1 MIRFFMVNVSVS
13 GDTETPERM
22 DGTMK
27 CKKLLA
33 FLLTAAMFVSTC
45 SGVFAAA
52 NVSETD
58 ASAPPQQ
65 TEAASEP
72 TPEEVIVTTDGNETV
87 TVSEQMTDANE
98 LPHGRMGENAYWY
111 YNADTQLL
119 SVLGNGKIG
128 PGTMDYDSSWRNYL
142 PYITKILIDEGITD
156 IADNTFY
163 SDYVFADGGFW
174 KPYISSVLLPSTLKT
189 IGKGAFSEC
198 DRLTSLTVPASVEKI
213 GFAAFYRCSALK
225 SVTIESGSRLTQI
238 GNEAYDEDESWSY
251 EYGAFEEC
259 TALEKVV
266 LPDSLKVLGQ
276 DTFKNCSQLGS
287 VTFGN
292 RLTTVAEGAFEG
304 CTALTSLS
312 IPGSVRYLGS
322 FSGCTSLTSVVMSNG
337 VTHVG
342 DFKDCTSLTSI
353 VIPDSVTHVG
363 SFSGCTSLTSI
374 VIPDSV
380 TETWYWND
388 TYDRIFSMS
397 FSGCTSLSSVTLS
410 RNLKS
415 IPESA
420 FSGCSSL
427 KYITIPA
434 SVVDIDNEAFA
445 NCTALRTVTF
455 APGSR
460 VRQVGDF
467 DDDDSSGVFKN
478 CTSLQSIDLPERVTF
493 IPKGT
498 FEGCK
503 SLTGIGFSYCM
514 DHISPGAFDGCTA
527 LKKITYGGTQEGWDR
542 YVKSDLPDWLKSQ
555 AQVTFRNYA
564 DSTVT
569 SLTILEKP
577 AQQTYEV
584 GETLDW
590 YGYRLVA
597 TYQNGDSS
605 KDVFDEWQWDGA
617 IVSGYVRTPSGE
629 LTTPGQQKVT
639 VNYGGKTVSHYVTVT
654 PKAKKVSS
662 VAVKT
667 MPSKTVY
674 TAGDSLNTSG
684 LRLKVTYTDDTAEEI
699 TSGFTCSPTKLNTPG
714 KQTVTVS
721 YGEKSATFTVTV
733 NQPTLSSVTVSQ
745 KPSKTAYVAGDTL
758 NTSGLKLTA
767 AYSNGTTKEITS
779 GFTCTPTKL
788 NTLGQQTVT
797 VSYGGKSASFTVT
810 VNEPPVSSV
819 TISKKPTKLTYW
831 VGDSFNS
838 AGMKLKITYTN
849 NTTKE
854 ITSGFT
860 CTPTKM
866 TTTGQQKIV
875 VSYGGKATGFYV
887 TVNALTVTSV
897 AVSQKPAQLI
907 YAVGEAFNPAGM
919 KLKVTYS
926 NNSTK
931 EITSG
936 FTCTPTKMTAAGEQK
951 IVVSYSGKA
960 TGFFVTVKTVKQ
972 IRVSQ
977 KPAKTTYEVANT
989 LNTAG
994 MKVKV
999 TFSDDTTREIT
1010 SGFVCT
1016 PTKMEKAGNQWITVK
1031 FGGTATAF
1039 PVKVKEPT
1047 VAKIRVTKKPTKTT
1061 YIPGNSLNT
1070 SGMEVTVT
1078 YSNDT
1083 TKVITDGFTCA
1094 PTKFTAEGLRWITV
1108 KYGGTATAFP
1118 VNVVKKA
1125 KTIRVIQK
1133 PSKTTYIAGN
1143 SINTAGLKL
1152 RATYDD
1158 GSTKDITSGFVCT
1171 PAKLTAVGNQ
1181 WITVTYA
1188 GQSTAFPVKVEPK
1201 AKTVRI
1207 TQQPTKKNYYVGD
1220 TLNTSGM
1227 KLTATY
1233 DDGTTKVV
1241 TSGFVCSPV
1250 VLNKAGNQ
1258 WITVIYAGQSTAFPV
1273 KVTKPVSS
1281 VTIKKLPTK
1290 RTYKVGETFNS
1301 SGMVLK
1307 VTYTD
1312 KTTAELTS
1320 GFTCTP
1326 SSKLN
1331 TKGQQKIIVT
1341 YGGKATGFY
1350 VTVA

>member
-1 MIRFFMVNVSVS
+1 
-13 GDTETPERM
+13 
-22 DGTMK
+22 MK

-72 TPEEVIVTTDGNETV
+72 TPEEVIVTTDGNEKI
-87 TVSEQMTDANE
+87 TVSEQMTKANE

-142 PYITKILIDEGITD
+142 PYITKIFIDEGITD
-156 IADNTFY
+156 IAENTFY
-163 SDYVFADGGFW
+163 SDYVFVGDGFL
-174 KPYISSVLLPSTLKT
+174 KPYISSVSLPSTLKT

-198 DRLTSLTVPASVEKI
+198 DRLTSLTIPASVEKI
-213 GFAAFYRCSALK
+213 GFAAFYRCYALK
-225 SVTIESGSRLTQI
+225 SVTFESDSKLTEI

-251 EYGAFEEC
+251 EHGAFEEC

-266 LPDSLKVLGQ
+266 LPDSLKVLGE
-276 DTFKNCSQLGS
+276 DTFKKCSQLRS

-292 RLTTVAEGAFEG
+292 HLTTIADGAFEG

-312 IPGSVRYLGS
+312 IPDSVTYLSG
-322 FSGCTSLTSVVMSNG
+322 FGGCTSLTSVVIPSG
-337 VTHVG
+337 VTH
-342 DFKDCTSLTSI
+342 L
-353 VIPDSVTHVG
+353 G
-363 SFSGCTSLTSI
+363 SFEGCTSLTSI

-380 TETWYWND
+380 TE
-388 TYDRIFSMS
+388 IGG

-410 RNLKS
+410 RNLTS

-434 SVVDIDNEAFA
+434 SVVDVYNYAFED
-445 NCTALRTVTF
+445 CTALRTVTF

-460 VRQVGDF
+460 VRQVGEFNDNY
-467 DDDDSSGVFKN
+467 SSGVFKN
-478 CTSLQSIDLPERVTF
+478 CTSLQYIDLPERVTF

-498 FEGCK
+498 FEGCT
-503 SLTGIGFSYCM
+503 SLTDIGFSYCM

-527 LKKITYGGTQEGWDR
+527 LKKITYGGTQEGWDV
-542 YVKSDLPDWLKSQ
+542 YVKYDLPEWLKSQ

-605 KDVFDEWQWDGA
+605 KDVFDKWSLSGD

-662 VAVKT
+662 VAVQT

-684 LRLKVTYTDDTAEEI
+684 LRLKVTYTDGTTEEI
-699 TSGFTCSPTKLNTPG
+699 TGGFTCTPTKLNTPG

-767 AYSNGTTKEITS
+767 AYSNSTTKEITS
-779 GFTCTPTKL
+779 GFTCTPTTL
-788 NTLGQQTVT
+788 NTVGQQTVT

-866 TTTGQQKIV
+866 TTAGQQKIV
-875 VSYGGKATGFYV
+875 VSYGGKSTGFYV

-897 AVSQKPAQLI
+897 AISQKPAQLI

-951 IVVSYSGKA
+951 IVVSYSGKS

-977 KPAKTTYEVANT
+977 KPTKTTYEVANT

-999 TFSDDTTREIT
+999 TFSDDTTRDIT

-1016 PTKMEKAGNQWITVK
+1016 PTQLETVGTQWITVK

-1039 PVKVKEPT
+1039 PVTVKEPT
-1047 VAKIRVTKKPTKTT
+1047 VTKIRVTKNPTKTV
-1061 YIPGNSLNT
+1061 YVPGNSLNT

-1083 TKVITDGFTCA
+1083 TKVITDGFTCT
-1094 PTKFTAEGLRWITV
+1094 PTKFTSEGLQWITV

-1118 VNVVKKA
+1118 VNVVKQA
-1125 KTIRVIQK
+1125 KTIRVIQN
-1133 PSKTTYIAGN
+1133 PTKTTYIVGN
-1143 SINTAGLKL
+1143 SLNTAGLKL

-1158 GSTKDITSGFVCT
+1158 GSTKDVTSGFVCT

-1188 GQSTAFPVKVEPK
+1188 GQATAFQVKVEPK

-1220 TLNTSGM
+1220 VLNTSGM

-1290 RTYKVGETFNS
+1290 RTYKVGESFNS
-1301 SGMVLK
+1301 SGMVVK

-1312 KTTAELTS
+1312 NTTEEITG

-1326 SSKLN
+1326 SGKLN
-1331 TKGQQKIIVT
+1331 TKGQQKIVVS
-1341 YGGKATGFY
+1341 YQGKATGFY

>member
-72 TPEEVIVTTDGNETV
+72 TPEEVIVTTDGNEKI
-87 TVSEQMTDANE
+87 TVSEQMTKANE

-111 YNADTQLL
+111 YNADTQTL

-128 PGTMDYDSSWRNYL
+128 PGTMDYDDAWRAYHYDYDNQFF
-142 PYITKILIDEGITD
+142 IRKILIDEGITD
-156 IADNTFY
+156 IADGTF
-163 SDYVFADGGFW
+163 SECGAA
-174 KPYISSVLLPSTLKT
+174 SSVSLPSTLKT
-189 IGKGAFSEC
+189 IGRGAFFRC
-198 DRLTSLTVPASVEKI
+198 NGLTSLTIPASVEKI
-213 GFAAFYRCSALK
+213 GFAAFYYCDHMESI
-225 SVTIESGSRLTQI
+225 TFESGSRLTAI
-238 GNEAYDEDESWSY
+238 GNAKYDEGGSGSY
-251 EYGAFEEC
+251 GYGAFEEC
-259 TALEKVV
+259 TALKKVV
-266 LPDSLKVLGQ
+266 LPDSLKVLGR
-276 DTFKNCSQLGS
+276 DSFWECSNLSS
-287 VTFGN
+287 VTFGTH
-292 RLTTVAEGAFEG
+292 LTTIADYAFKD
-304 CTALTSLS
+304 
-312 IPGSVRYLGS
+312 
-322 FSGCTSLTSVVMSNG
+322 CTSLTSVVIPNG
-337 VTHVG
+337 VTYVG
-342 DFKDCTSLTSI
+342 SFDGCTSLSSI
-353 VIPDSVTHVG
+353 VIPDSVTHIG

-374 VIPDSV
+374 SIPNGV
-380 TETWYWND
+380 TYVGG
-388 TYDRIFSMS
+388 

-410 RNLKS
+410 RNQTS

-434 SVVDIDNEAFA
+434 SVVDIDRWAFA

-467 DDDDSSGVFKN
+467 DDYYNSGTFEN
-478 CTSLQSIDLPERVTF
+478 CTSLQKIDLPERVTF
-493 IPKGT
+493 IPKGA
-498 FEGCK
+498 FEGCT
-503 SLTGIGFSYCM
+503 SLTEIGFSYCM

-527 LKKITYGGTQEGWDR
+527 LKKITYGGTQEGWDV

-577 AQQTYEV
+577 SQQTYEV

-605 KDVFDEWQWDGA
+605 KDVFDKWQWDGD

-1039 PVKVKEPT
+1039 PVTVKEPT
-1047 VAKIRVTKKPTKTT
+1047 VAKIRVTKNPTKTV
-1061 YIPGNSLNT
+1061 YVPGNSLNT

-1326 SSKLN
+1326 SGKLN

>member
-72 TPEEVIVTTDGNETV
+72 TPEEVIVTTDGNEKI
-87 TVSEQMTDANE
+87 TVSEQMTKANE

-156 IADNTFY
+156 IAENTFY
-163 SDYVFADGGFW
+163 SDYVFVGDGFL
-174 KPYISSVLLPSTLKT
+174 KPYISSVSLPSTLKT

-198 DRLTSLTVPASVEKI
+198 DRLTSLTIPASVEKI
-213 GFAAFYRCSALK
+213 GFAAFYRCYALK
-225 SVTIESGSRLTQI
+225 SVTFESDSKLTEI

-251 EYGAFEEC
+251 EHGAFEEC

-292 RLTTVAEGAFEG
+292 RLTTVAERAFEG

-353 VIPDSVTHVG
+353 LIPDSVTHVG

-380 TETWYWND
+380 TEAWYWND
-388 TYDRIFSMS
+388 TYDRNFSMS
-397 FSGCTSLSSVTLS
+397 FRGCTSLSSVTLS
-410 RNLKS
+410 RNLTS

-434 SVVDIDNEAFA
+434 SVVDVYNYAFED
-445 NCTALRTVTF
+445 CTALRTVTF

-460 VRQVGDF
+460 VRQVGEFNDNY
-467 DDDDSSGVFKN
+467 SSGVFKN
-478 CTSLQSIDLPERVTF
+478 CTSLQYIDLPERVTF
-493 IPKGT
+493 IPKET
-498 FEGCK
+498 FEGCT
-503 SLTGIGFSYCM
+503 SLTDIGFSYCM

-577 AQQTYEV
+577 SQQTYEV

-605 KDVFDEWQWDGA
+605 KDVFDEWQWEGA

-662 VAVKT
+662 VAVQT

-684 LRLKVTYTDDTAEEI
+684 LRLKVTYTDGTTEEI
-699 TSGFTCSPTKLNTPG
+699 TG
-714 KQTVTVS
+714 
-721 YGEKSATFTVTV
+721 
-733 NQPTLSSVTVSQ
+733 
-745 KPSKTAYVAGDTL
+745 
-758 NTSGLKLTA
+758 
-767 AYSNGTTKEITS
+767 

-788 NTLGQQTVT
+788 NTVGQQTVT

-866 TTTGQQKIV
+866 TTAGQQKIV
-875 VSYGGKATGFYV
+875 VSYGGKSTGFYV
-887 TVNALTVTSV
+887 TVNEVTVTSV
-897 AVSQKPAQLI
+897 AISKKPAQLI

-951 IVVSYSGKA
+951 IVVSYSGKS

-977 KPAKTTYEVANT
+977 KPTKTTYEVANT

-1016 PTKMEKAGNQWITVK
+1016 PTKMEKAGSQWITVK

-1039 PVKVKEPT
+1039 PVTVKEPT
-1047 VAKIRVTKKPTKTT
+1047 VAKIRVTKNPTKTV
-1061 YIPGNSLNT
+1061 YVPGNSLNT

-1083 TKVITDGFTCA
+1083 TKVITDGFTCTPA
-1094 PTKFTAEGLRWITV
+1094 KFTAEGLQWITV

-1118 VNVVKKA
+1118 VNVVKQA
-1125 KTIRVIQK
+1125 KTIRVIQN
-1133 PSKTTYIAGN
+1133 PTKTTYIVGN
-1143 SINTAGLKL
+1143 SLNTAGLKL

-1158 GSTKDITSGFVCT
+1158 GSTKDVTSGFVCT

-1188 GQSTAFPVKVEPK
+1188 GQATAFQVKVEPK

-1220 TLNTSGM
+1220 VLNTSGM

-1290 RTYKVGETFNS
+1290 RTYKVGESFNS
-1301 SGMVLK
+1301 SGMVVK

-1312 KTTAELTS
+1312 NTTEEITG

-1326 SSKLN
+1326 SGKLN
-1331 TKGQQKIIVT
+1331 TKGQQKIVVS
-1341 YGGKATGFY
+1341 YQGKATGFY